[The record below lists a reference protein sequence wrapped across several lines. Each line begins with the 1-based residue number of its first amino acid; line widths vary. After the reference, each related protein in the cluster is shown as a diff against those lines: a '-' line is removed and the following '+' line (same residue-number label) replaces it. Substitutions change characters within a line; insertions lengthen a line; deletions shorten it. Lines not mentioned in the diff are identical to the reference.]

1 MSKEIKDA
9 LQECMIAELQ
19 VVAID
24 YFIMNKQDQPLV
36 DCIRDVVKK
45 YM

>member
-1 MSKEIKDA
+1 MSQEIKDA

-24 YFIMNKQDQPLV
+24 YFMMNKKDQPLV
-36 DCIRDVVKK
+36 DYIRDVVKK